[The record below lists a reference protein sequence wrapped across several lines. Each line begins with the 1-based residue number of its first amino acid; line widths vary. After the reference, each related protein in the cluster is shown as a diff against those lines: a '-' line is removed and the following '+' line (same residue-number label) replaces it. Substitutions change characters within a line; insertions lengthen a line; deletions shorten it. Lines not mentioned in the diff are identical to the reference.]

1 MFMTTCHNLRNVQ
14 CPERKRDP
22 MLTIGNPLVLEP
34 KYANQIEQYKC
45 RLVDRKDNLLYIDYP
60 INVSTNRTTFL
71 IDGTQLKVNFVEGE
85 SAYLFESE
93 ILGRVKRGIPMMELI
108 YPGDEYVIK
117 IQRRKFVRIETSV
130 DVAIHPLNG
139 EFKPFTSL
147 TEDISAGGSLV
158 KLRNKQDIGQGMLIR
173 TLFVLPMQNGDYHYM
188 NLTSKVVRI
197 MKQENGDDYASLQF
211 IDVTPQETQ
220 LLLRFSF
227 DRQLAMKKRMIQ
239 SNE

>member
-1 MFMTTCHNLRNVQ
+1 MTTCHNLRNVQ

-130 DVAIHPLNG
+130 DVAIYPLNG

-211 IDVTPQETQ
+211 IGVTPQETQ

-227 DRQLAMKKRMIQ
+227 DRQLAMKKKG
-239 SNE
+239 